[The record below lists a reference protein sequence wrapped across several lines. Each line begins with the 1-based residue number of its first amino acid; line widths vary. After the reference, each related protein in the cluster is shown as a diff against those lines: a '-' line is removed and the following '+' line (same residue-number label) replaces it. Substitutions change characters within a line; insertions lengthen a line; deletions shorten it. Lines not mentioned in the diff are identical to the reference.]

1 MSLTEETID
10 GTLQADGTLAL
21 DHAPQLPPGRVRV
34 IVQVAAAPLAR
45 QRGLADTIADI
56 RASQQARGFQ
66 GQTAAEMQADEA
78 ARQADED
85 EYERQMQTLWSQ
97 TRSGPPKRNP

>member
-21 DHAPQLPPGRVRV
+21 DHEPTLQPGRVRV
-34 IVQVAAAPLAR
+34 IIQAVPATPAR
-45 QRGLADTIADI
+45 RRGLADTIADI
-56 RASQQARGFQ
+56 QASRRAAGLQ
-66 GQTAAEMQADEA
+66 GKTAAEMQADEA

-85 EYERQMQTLWSQ
+85 DYERQMETLWSQ
-97 TRSGPPKRNP
+97 TRSGPPKGTP

>member
-34 IVQVAAAPLAR
+34 IVQVPVPAR
-45 QRGLADTIADI
+45 QRGLADAIADI

-66 GQTAAEMQADEA
+66 GRTAAEMQADEA

-97 TRSGPPKRNP
+97 TRSGPPKGNP